1 MVEITIEEIA
11 QDPLTYLH
19 RTQIG
24 ESFIVLQAGKP
35 IAQINPVQSQPQMT
49 LANAIAILQ
58 DKIHT
63 EALEINPD
71 EIWKDVRDHT
81 PAPDQ
86 PRW

>member
-24 ESFIVLQAGKP
+24 ESFIVMQAGKP

-71 EIWKDVRDHT
+71 EIWKAE
-81 PAPDQ
+81 PQ
-86 PRW
+86 PSGA